1 MIKQVPLLSLVV
13 LFMPSFTLAQHNCPQ
28 GFQYVG
34 NLSRTGSFGNELNE
48 KREINLPENATIDQS
63 YQQTR
68 IRSQNGNP
76 RAHSDLLPK
85 DIPKGIHIITY
96 GSTDLEKGWAV
107 SAPELTKVIINS
119 QSGESDIRYR
129 FRMKLYCT
137 TGASE
142 TTRHS
147 GTCDVTVEVCYL
159 PKKTER

>member
-1 MIKQVPLLSLVV
+1 MTKRMRLLSLIV
-13 LFMPSFTLAQHNCPQ
+13 LFTPYFTLAQHNCPQ
-28 GFQYVG
+28 GFQYAG
-34 NLSRTGSFGNELNE
+34 NLSGTGSFGNDFNE

-85 DIPKGIHIITY
+85 DIPKGIHIIPY

-107 SAPELTKVIINS
+107 SAPELTKFIIKS
-119 QSGESDIRYR
+119 QSGGSDIRYR
-129 FRMKLYCT
+129 FKMKLYCT
-137 TGASE
+137 VGSSE
-142 TTRHS
+142 TPRQF
-147 GTCDVTVEVCYL
+147 GGCDVTVDVCYL

>member
-1 MIKQVPLLSLVV
+1 MIRRMRLLSLVV

-34 NLSRTGSFGNELNE
+34 NLSGTGSFGNDFNE

-85 DIPKGIHIITY
+85 DIPKGIHIIPY